1 MGIETAAILLYGS
14 LTAGEIAL
22 GTIALGAT
30 AASISSTKQAG
41 EASKQQA
48 EAQQRRA
55 EIQNVRAV
63 RQQIRE
69 AKLAQASMTNIAA
82 QTGGMGG
89 SGLAGGLG
97 SVGSQM
103 SGNLSYM
110 ADIAEQNTAISNA
123 AISGAQAQSDAAM
136 WGSIGKLSGTIFSGT
151 TGVSPAGAIGRAL
164 GKGK

>member
-1 MGIETAAILLYGS
+1 MGISATLI
-14 LTAGEIAL
+14 L
-22 GTIALGAT
+22 GTVVTGTEVALGAMALGST
-30 AASISSTKQAG
+30 AASIYSTKQAG
-41 EASKQQA
+41 EAAKEQA
-48 EAQQRRA
+48 QAQQRRA
-55 EIQNVRAV
+55 EIQNVRNV

-69 AKLAQASMTNIAA
+69 ARLAEASMTNVAA

-97 SVGSQM
+97 SVGSQL

-110 ADIAEQNTAISNA
+110 ADVAEQNTAISNA

>member
-1 MGIETAAILLYGS
+1 MGIVEAGILL
-14 LTAGEIAL
+14 AGMVGTTELVL
-22 GTIALGAT
+22 GTIALGST
-30 AASISSTKQAG
+30 AASIYSTKQAG
-41 EASKQQA
+41 EAAKEQA
-48 EAQQRRA
+48 QAQQRRA
-55 EIQNVRAV
+55 EIQNVRNV

-69 AKLAQASMTNIAA
+69 SKLAQASMTNIAA

-97 SVGSQM
+97 SVGSQT

-151 TGVSPAGAIGRAL
+151 TGVSPAGAIGRAF